1 MLTVHGIFR
10 MVFVQYYS
18 RESALKAID
27 MFPHLNLRATRGKKP
42 SSVQSGSPNE
52 KKQIKSTTM
61 QAADYNRN
69 AQTGK
74 RAEENFNRNAKVSP
88 SEECEYLS
96 PKGSL
101 SFTKRN
107 SNNKYL

>member
-1 MLTVHGIFR
+1 
-10 MVFVQYYS
+10 
-18 RESALKAID
+18 
-27 MFPHLNLRATRGKKP
+27 
-42 SSVQSGSPNE
+42 
-52 KKQIKSTTM
+52 M